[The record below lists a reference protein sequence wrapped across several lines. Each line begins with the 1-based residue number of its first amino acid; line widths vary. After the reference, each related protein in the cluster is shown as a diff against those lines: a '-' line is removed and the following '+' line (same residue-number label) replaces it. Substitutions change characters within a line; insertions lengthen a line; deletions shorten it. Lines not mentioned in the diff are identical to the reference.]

1 MRFIYSSTDLR
12 AHRRGRPWPRRRC
25 PPWSITSSPPSST
38 PSRLPRVREMDQIF
52 FFFFLLFQQ
61 QENFCLFLLTHYR
74 VSHADFFIGFC
85 LQRKRCERVETMVMC
100 LCVHVRRGGPL
111 LPHVVFCGDQS
122 VGTSHKVPGGVCR
135 VSLATLPPPPSI
147 LFFPSFDAPAQKK
160 RRNRKK
166 KNSASDRHL
175 IFTFNAAPAV
185 LPLRASSPR
194 LCTPDIVHRM

>member
-1 MRFIYSSTDLR
+1 MATEEMSTLVNYVQPTKFNSFEASKSKRDGSD
-12 AHRRGRPWPRRRC
+12 HFF
-25 PPWSITSSPPSST
+25 
-38 PSRLPRVREMDQIF
+38 VVF
-52 FFFFLLFQQ
+52 FFAFPTTGEFLPF
-61 QENFCLFLLTHYR
+61 FLLTHYR

-85 LQRKRCERVETMVMC
+85 LQRKCCERVETMVMC

-147 LFFPSFDAPAQKK
+147 LFFPSFDAPAHTKK
-160 RRNRKK
+160 RRNEKK

-194 LCTPDIVHRM
+194 LCAPDIVHRM